1 MATFLLFISYCRPCH
16 LLCCQHIPTKEYW
29 GDMKQNKVQLFL
41 HFENKVDSL
50 NPQTKGR
57 KVTTSCQNGGDF
69 LVKFYS
75 QNAKLL
81 LKHFDK

>member
-1 MATFLLFISYCRPCH
+1 
-16 LLCCQHIPTKEYW
+16 
-29 GDMKQNKVQLFL
+29 MKQNKVQLFL

>member
-1 MATFLLFISYCRPCH
+1 
-16 LLCCQHIPTKEYW
+16 
-29 GDMKQNKVQLFL
+29 MKQNKVQLFL

-69 LVKFYS
+69 SDQSLFSKCKTF
-75 QNAKLL
+75 AETL
-81 LKHFDK
+81 